1 MPELLQQNKQMQVP
15 PTSLLR
21 SKTAGVIGLIA
32 MLIFALHACT
42 RMVGA
47 GDTWVAL
54 ACGRH
59 FYNHGVDTNEP
70 FSANSHRVGPT
81 AEEIATWPDWAQ
93 TIANKVSIDTL
104 KYWHPTG
111 WIDQNWL
118 THVIFYWLAYDSPIA
133 DGPKLTFN
141 SLVYWKFTLYI
152 LTIICV
158 YYTGRVMGV
167 HPALSAAAACA
178 ALFIGRSFLDIRPA
192 GFSNLLVAVFLLV
205 MALSTYRNYLYIWLL
220 LPVTVFW
227 ANLHGGYIYVFIML
241 TPIVGLHVL
250 GLLWR
255 KLAVKLE
262 LAPAI
267 PAIAPLPGTTL
278 PAVWH
283 TIAVGFLAFLA
294 SIIFNPFHLTNLTH
308 TFQISISENA
318 EGWRNVHEWWPAFRW
333 DNPVGTAFPFLV
345 MTVMGIGLVVIWW
358 IIRLLVPKQ
367 VQVKVMKLQ
376 AGYQPKQSNGLAYTV
391 GFAGAAL
398 VIWAI
403 MISCS
408 MTDIAKNTPQD
419 PGIAESLITS
429 FLINGLFVG
438 ILWLAVFVNIHII
451 YLILPFGLFVLY
463 ATNNE
468 PGYAG
473 RYIFPFVTTPFYCGL
488 FAIASRLSKKPKFS
502 SLNIVYVLAA
512 SIATILIS
520 AALVNPFKFT
530 EPIWH
535 LEQFWNLKRSWSPL
549 CEANLE
555 ISYPYFFQVI
565 YAVNILCIAAW
576 FAAPYLKVL
585 MTEIFGGKAE
595 AVGEEASYR
604 RPKVD
609 LALIV
614 VAGMTAYMAYRSRR
628 FIPIAGIAVCPPIAL
643 LAEQI
648 IQTAAAARNFRK
660 YGRASLPRMPFSVQ
674 ILLTTAAVILVGVL
688 GVHWGIKFKKIYMD
702 PWATDAKFDSMF
714 MRMTASA
721 AKPFDACEFITANK
735 MRGNM
740 FNYWTEGG
748 FIAWGQTPDADGHTP
763 LQLFMDGRAQAA
775 YNYQAYGTWS
785 ELMSGG
791 PTPRKAAMRNQNL
804 TPDDYAQTG
813 AWLDKRL
820 KEYKVWVVLMPTN
833 QFEVPFVKGLEY
845 SSSWRM
851 IFLSDKQKLFVDIS
865 TPRGKQLFDGIE
877 DGNTIYPEEV
887 YRDIMIAH
895 NSLLYENTQERLTR
909 GAEHALKAYWAAPTR
924 TPLQLIQIYYERY
937 APLRPS
943 IDAFWQKVVDDF
955 EANKKEYY
963 KHSGFYFKAVG
974 VLMGIS
980 HLEPQAAEQN
990 KKDVVEQYE
999 RKKVELQKVIEEMQD
1014 RRW

>member
-1 MPELLQQNKQMQVP
+1 MPDLIQQNKQMQTPAV
-15 PTSLLR
+15 SLLR
-21 SKTAGVIGLIA
+21 SKTAGVISLIA
-32 MLIFALHACT
+32 MLIFALHAST

-81 AEEIATWPDWAQ
+81 TEEIATWPDWAQ
-93 TIANKVSIDTL
+93 TIADKVSINTL

-118 THVIFYWLAYDSPIA
+118 THVIFHWLAYKSPFA

-141 SLVYWKFTLYI
+141 TLVYWKFAIYI
-152 LTIICV
+152 LTVICV

-167 HPALSAAAACA
+167 NPALSAAAACA
-178 ALFIGRSFLDIRPA
+178 AMFIGRSFLDIRPA

-205 MALSTYRNYLYIWLL
+205 MALSTYRNYLYVWFL

-227 ANLHGGYIYVFIML
+227 ANVHGGYIYVFIML
-241 TPIVGLHVL
+241 TPVVGIHVL

-278 PAVWH
+278 PALWH
-283 TIAVGFLAFLA
+283 TIAVGLLAFLA
-294 SIIFNPFHLTNLTH
+294 SIIFNPFHLTNITH
-308 TFQISISENA
+308 TFMISISENA

-345 MTVMGIGLVVIWW
+345 MTVTGIGLVVIWS
-358 IIRLLVPKQ
+358 IIRFLLPKQ
-367 VQVKVMKLQ
+367 VQVKVMKSQ
-376 AGYQPKQSNGLAYTV
+376 AGYQLKQSNGLAYTV

-398 VIWAI
+398 LIWAI

-408 MTDIAKNTPQD
+408 MTDIAKNTPQA
-419 PGIAESLITS
+419 PSIAESMITS

-438 ILWLAVFVNIHII
+438 ILWLAVFVNIHTI
-451 YLILPFGLFVLY
+451 YLILPFGLFLLY

-488 FAIASRLSKKPKFS
+488 FAIASQLSKKPRYS

-520 AALVNPFKFT
+520 AAMVNPFNFT
-530 EPIWH
+530 EPLWH
-535 LEQFWNLKRSWSPL
+535 LGQFWDLKRPWAPL
-549 CEANLE
+549 FEANLD
-555 ISYPYFFQVI
+555 ISYPYYFQVI

-576 FAAPYLKVL
+576 IAAPYVKVL
-585 MTEIFGGKAE
+585 MTEITGGKAE
-595 AVGEEASYR
+595 AVGEELPYR
-604 RPKVD
+604 RPKID
-609 LALIV
+609 LALLVI
-614 VAGMTAYMAYRSRR
+614 AALTAYMAYRSRR
-628 FIPIAGIAVCPPIAL
+628 FIPIAGIAVCPLIAL

-660 YGRASLPRMPFSVQ
+660 YGRVSVPRMPFGVQ
-674 ILLTTAAVILVGVL
+674 VLLTTTAVILVCGL
-688 GVHWGIKFKKIYMD
+688 GVHWGIKFKKIYLD
-702 PWATDAKFDSMF
+702 PWATDAKLDSMF

-748 FIAWGQTPDADGHTP
+748 FVAWGQTPDADGHTP

-775 YNYQAYGTWS
+775 YDYDAYEKWS
-785 ELMSGG
+785 EIMSGG
-791 PTPRKAAMRNQNL
+791 PTPIKVMRRNQNM

-813 AWLDKRL
+813 SWIDSRL
-820 KEYKVWVVLMPTN
+820 KEHKVWVVLMPTN
-833 QFEVPFVKGLEY
+833 QFETPFVKGLEY
-845 SSSWRM
+845 AQSWRL

-877 DGNTIYPEEV
+877 DGNSIYPDEV

-895 NSLLYENTQERLTR
+895 NSLLYEKTPERLTR
-909 GAEHALKAYWAAPTR
+909 GLEFAIKAYEADPTR
-924 TPLQLIQIYYERY
+924 TPLQLIQIYYDRY
-937 APLRPS
+937 PQLRQS
-943 IDAFWQKVVDDF
+943 IEEFFQKVVDDF
-955 EANKKEYY
+955 EANKKEYC
-963 KHSGFYFKAVG
+963 KHSGYYFRAVG
-974 VLMGIS
+974 VLIGIS
-980 HLEPQAAEQN
+980 RLEPHAVEQN
-990 KKDVVEQYE
+990 KKDVIELYE
-999 RKKVELQKVIEEMQD
+999 REKAELQKVIEEMQD

>member
-1 MPELLQQNKQMQVP
+1 
-15 PTSLLR
+15 
-21 SKTAGVIGLIA
+21 
-32 MLIFALHACT
+32 
-42 RMVGA
+42 MVGA

-70 FSANSHRVGPT
+70 FSANSHRQGPT

-93 TIANKVSIDTL
+93 TIADKVSINTL
-104 KYWHPTG
+104 KHWHPTG

-118 THVIFYWLAYDSPIA
+118 THVIFHWLAYKSPFA
-133 DGPKLTFN
+133 DGPKLSFN
-141 SLVYWKFTLYI
+141 TLVYWKFAIYI
-152 LTIICV
+152 LTVICV

-167 HPALSAAAACA
+167 NPALSAAAACA
-178 ALFIGRSFLDIRPA
+178 AMFIGRSFLDIRPA

-205 MALSTYRNYLYIWLL
+205 MALSTYRNYLYVWFL

-227 ANLHGGYIYVFIML
+227 ANVHGGYIYVFIML
-241 TPIVGLHVL
+241 TPVVGIHVL

-278 PAVWH
+278 PALWH
-283 TIAVGFLAFLA
+283 TIAVGLLAFIA
-294 SIIFNPFHLTNLTH
+294 SIIFNPFHLTNITH
-308 TFQISISENA
+308 TFMISISENA

-345 MTVMGIGLVVIWW
+345 MTVTGIGLVVIWL
-358 IIRLLVPKQ
+358 IIRFLVPKQ
-367 VQVKVMKLQ
+367 VQVKAMKSQ

-398 VIWAI
+398 LIWAI

-408 MTDIAKNTPQD
+408 MTDIAKNTPQA
-419 PGIAESLITS
+419 PSIAESMITS

-438 ILWLAVFVNIHII
+438 ILWLAVFVNIHTI
-451 YLILPFGLFVLY
+451 YLILPFGLFLLY

-488 FAIASRLSKKPKFS
+488 FAIASRLSKKPRYS

-512 SIATILIS
+512 SIATVLIS
-520 AALVNPFKFT
+520 AAMVNPFKFT
-530 EPIWH
+530 EPLWH
-535 LEQFWNLKRSWSPL
+535 LGQFWDLKRPWAPL
-549 CEANLE
+549 FEANLD
-555 ISYPYFFQVI
+555 ISYPYYFQVI
-565 YAVNILCIAAW
+565 YVVNILCIAAW
-576 FAAPYLKVL
+576 LAAPFVKVL
-585 MTEIFGGKAE
+585 MTEITGGKAE
-595 AVGEEASYR
+595 AVGEELPYR
-604 RPKVD
+604 RPKID
-609 LALIV
+609 LALLVI
-614 VAGMTAYMAYRSRR
+614 AALTAYMAYRSRR
-628 FIPIAGIAVCPPIAL
+628 FIPIAGIAVCPLIAL

-648 IQTAAAARNFRK
+648 IQTAAAAKNFRK
-660 YGRASLPRMPFSVQ
+660 YGRVSVPRMPFGVQ
-674 ILLTTAAVILVGVL
+674 VLLTTTAVILVCGL
-688 GVHWGIKFKKIYMD
+688 GVHWGIKFKKIYLD
-702 PWATDAKFDSMF
+702 PWATDAKLDSMF

-748 FIAWGQTPDADGHTP
+748 FVAWGQTPDADGHTP

-775 YNYQAYGTWS
+775 YDYEAYGVWS
-785 ELMSGG
+785 EIMSGG
-791 PTPRKAAMRNQNL
+791 PTPMKVVRRNQNM

-813 AWLDKRL
+813 AWIDSRL
-820 KEYKVWVVLMPTN
+820 KEHKVWVVLMPTN
-833 QFEVPFVKGLEY
+833 QFETPFVKGLEY
-845 SSSWRM
+845 AQSWRL
-851 IFLSDKQKLFVDIS
+851 IFLSDKQKLFVDVS

-877 DGNTIYPEEV
+877 DGNSIYPDEV

-895 NSLLYENTQERLTR
+895 NSLLYEKTAERLTR
-909 GAEHALKAYWAAPTR
+909 GLEFAIKAYEADPTR
-924 TPLQLIQIYYERY
+924 TPLQLIQIYYDRY
-937 APLRPS
+937 PQLRQS
-943 IDAFWQKVVDDF
+943 IEEFFQKVVDDF
-955 EANKKEYY
+955 EANKKEYC
-963 KHSGFYFKAVG
+963 KHSGYYFRAVG
-974 VLMGIS
+974 VLIGIS
-980 HLEPQAAEQN
+980 RLEPHAVEQN
-990 KKDVVEQYE
+990 KKDVVELYE
-999 RKKVELQKVIEEMQD
+999 REKAELQKVIEEMQD

>member
-1 MPELLQQNKQMQVP
+1 
-15 PTSLLR
+15 
-21 SKTAGVIGLIA
+21 
-32 MLIFALHACT
+32 
-42 RMVGA
+42 MVGA

-70 FSANSHRVGPT
+70 FSANSHRQGPT

-93 TIANKVSIDTL
+93 TIADKVSINTL

-133 DGPKLTFN
+133 DGPKLSFN
-141 SLVYWKFTLYI
+141 SLVYWKFAIYI

-167 HPALSAAAACA
+167 HPALSATTACA

-205 MALSTYRNYLYIWLL
+205 LALSTYRNYLYIWFL

-227 ANLHGGYIYVFIML
+227 ANVHGGYIYVFIML
-241 TPIVGLHVL
+241 TPVVGIHVL

-262 LAPAI
+262 LAPAK

-283 TIAVGFLAFLA
+283 TIAVGVIAFLA
-294 SIIFNPFHLTNLTH
+294 SIIFNPFHLTNITH
-308 TFQISISENA
+308 TFLISISENA

-345 MTVMGIGLVVIWW
+345 MTVTGIGLIVIWL
-358 IIRLLVPKQ
+358 IIRFMVPKQ
-367 VQVKVMKLQ
+367 VKTPKLQ
-376 AGYQPKQSNGLAYTV
+376 AGYQPKQSNTPAYMV

-408 MTDIAKNTPQD
+408 MTDVAKNTPQD
-419 PGIAESLITS
+419 PSIAESMFWS

-438 ILWLAVFVNIHII
+438 ILWLAVFVNIHTI
-451 YLILPFGLFVLY
+451 YLILPFGVLLLY
-463 ATNNE
+463 ASNSE

-473 RYIFPFVTTPFYCGL
+473 RYIFPFVATPFYCGL
-488 FAIASRLSKKPKFS
+488 FAIASRISKKPKYSPF
-502 SLNIVYVLAA
+502 NIVYVLAA
-512 SIATILIS
+512 SAATILIS
-520 AALVNPFKFT
+520 AATVNPFKFT
-530 EPIWH
+530 EPIWY
-535 LEQFWNLKRSWSPL
+535 LGQFLNLRRPWAPL
-549 CEANLE
+549 LEANLD
-555 ISYPYFFQVI
+555 INYTYYFQVI
-565 YAVNILCIAAW
+565 YAVNFLCIAGW
-576 FAAPYLKVL
+576 FVVPYVKVL
-585 MTEIFGGKAE
+585 MAEVSGGKAE
-595 AVGEEASYR
+595 AVGGESPYR
-604 RPKVD
+604 RPKID

-628 FIPIAGIAVCPPIAL
+628 FIPIAGIAVCPLIAL
-643 LAEQI
+643 LIDQI
-648 IQTAAAARNFRK
+648 IQTAAAARNFWK
-660 YGRASLPRMPFSVQ
+660 YGRVSIPRMPFSVQ
-674 ILLTTAAVILVGVL
+674 ILLTTAAVILVGGL
-688 GVHWGIKFKKIYMD
+688 GIHWGIKFKKIYID

-748 FIAWGQTPDADGHTP
+748 FIAWGQKPDADGHTP

-775 YNYQAYGTWS
+775 YDYQAYEMWQ

-791 PTPRKAAMRNQNL
+791 PTPVKVMRRNQNM

-833 QFEVPFVKGLEY
+833 QFETPFVKGLEY
-845 SSSWRM
+845 AQSWRL
-851 IFLSDKQKLFVDIS
+851 IFLSDKEKLLVDIS

-877 DGNTIYPEEV
+877 DGNTIYPNEV
-887 YRDIMIAH
+887 FRDIMIAH
-895 NSLLYENTQERLTR
+895 NSLLFENTPERLTR
-909 GAEHALKAYWAAPTR
+909 GLGFAIKAYDADPTR
-924 TPLQLIQIYYERY
+924 TPLQLIQYYYERF

-943 IDAFWQKVVDDF
+943 IDEFWQKVVDDF
-955 EANKKEYY
+955 EANKKEYF

-974 VLMGIS
+974 VLMGIG
-980 HLEPQAAEQN
+980 HLEPQAVEQH
-990 KKDVVEQYE
+990 KKDVVELYE
-999 RKKVELQKVIEEMQD
+999 REKVELQKVIEQMQE